1 MDTSAIG
8 RFHSTVAV
16 LPGESMDV
24 PAGGLSRFLRQ
35 NLRFKVFLV
44 AISILEDRWAT
55 RTRTSITTRDLH
67 EARALDPSFHRTG
80 YGRFEFPLSTTR
92 MVQHSIRKLM
102 ELVHFISLTDPEYP
116 SYVALWDGVA
126 GVHLIPH
133 EPPVSDVAMGQLEIL
148 DYMAEVYG
156 FVGENTAEGVEMS
169 AGLEHLKRVAT
180 CWAALLGTRGEYP
193 EFERSGRMM
202 RRPVNTGLLW
212 FNVVLLANRTA
223 PMQDSFALPSWML
236 ELESDTLSVEIP
248 GWRAATTAWHPSH
261 SMGRLLEY
269 AIRPQVYLIQSTVDP
284 GFTLATPFPP
294 MKATLTQEVRA
305 AIRCVLDQLVFPPF
319 PTRKLLYDSRPHFV
333 ALAKV
338 ARNAVQVDNIL
349 VPGASS
355 NMFRILRV
363 LICEVGYDGDEDGL
377 SQADNPIPAFQL
389 FEIAALE
396 SRSSLAHNKEFP
408 GYNVNGSSYFAF

>member
-1 MDTSAIG
+1 MTSTLSPPTTPIG
-8 RFHSTVAV
+8 IAHLIGS
-16 LPGESMDV
+16 
-24 PAGGLSRFLRQ
+24 PAGRALATRVKEACRMIQPLEVSDQEYAEQREWAPPISVSLILRQ
-35 NLRFKVFLV
+35 VLRPAVFVLQQ
-44 AISILEDRWAT
+44 
-55 RTRTSITTRDLH
+55 
-67 EARALDPSFHRTG
+67 ALDPSFHRTG

-102 ELVHFISLTDPEYP
+102 ELVHLISLTDPEYP

-212 FNVVLLANRTA
+212 FDVVLLANRTA
-223 PMQDSFALPSWML
+223 PTQDSFALPSWML
-236 ELESDTLSVEIP
+236 ELESVIHELSRAMPEERLRQDTLSVEIP

-284 GFTLATPFPP
+284 GFTLVTPFPP
-294 MKATLTQEVRA
+294 MKATLTQEARA
-305 AIRCVLDQLVFPPF
+305 AIRRVLDQLVFPPF
-319 PTRKLLYDSRPHFV
+319 PTRKLLHDSRPHFV

-338 ARNAVQVDNIL
+338 ARNAVQVDDIL

-363 LICEVGYDGDEDGL
+363 EMGKM
-377 SQADNPIPAFQL
+377 
-389 FEIAALE
+389 
-396 SRSSLAHNKEFP
+396 R
-408 GYNVNGSSYFAF
+408 